1 MKKKNNFF
9 FFTDFN
15 SLEATLNAHNFLIRK
30 LEQNFDELIFIDISN
45 FILFSSKKRKSINHV
60 KKKFKKTRFI
70 NFKNSDQFNSFF
82 KDQKN
87 SIGINNFGKKFKDIY
102 IHYLMKQN
110 DIKQIMVLN
119 IDIIS
124 YTRKIENRFFFK
136 KITSYIDNK
145 VSSYFINILTF
156 LNVLNKIEICFTT
169 KTNLLK
175 NFENT
180 NKFKKKFLFYKKVI
194 LVNSVAYDEVKSKKL
209 KTANKNILFID
220 YNINHG
226 DNVKIGKKMNKKII
240 RNHYEQ
246 LNFLLK
252 KISQLYKK
260 KIVVSIHPLY
270 SIKETKRFFNNYKV
284 IKNKTLDLIRKAE
297 IIILFN
303 STVINFA
310 YLLNKKILFL
320 KTQKIGKGPEKE
332 FNTFPEKSGC
342 PQIDIHS
349 ADNLTKHELEL
360 QFKKNI
366 LKKKNFIEKYL
377 IPDGAHIGSD
387 KLIHVIKKNFY

>member
-1 MKKKNNFF
+1 M
-9 FFTDFN
+9 
-15 SLEATLNAHNFLIRK
+15 
-30 LEQNFDELIFIDISN
+30 EQNFDELIFIDISN

-270 SIKETKRFFNNYKV
+270 SIAETKRFFNNYKV

-320 KTQKIGKGPEKE
+320 KTKKIGKGPEKE

-366 LKKKNFIEKYL
+366 LKKKNFIKKYF
-377 IPDGAHIGSD
+377 IPDGSHIGSD